1 MGYVQAHG
9 RNAVAWED
17 TFKMDVWYTR
27 NISFKTDWEIYWDT
41 VRIVFKREKICS
53 VTSAIREE
61 LKDTNCIKELQIS
74 DQTEFFLSKY
84 CISFIIQNIIEVLGT
99 KRFNNIV
106 FYRCFLKRKD
116 VFYDRIGVTS

>member
-1 MGYVQAHG
+1 MALSFFVSALFSALQRGTASPACVHPSLMGYVQAHG

-61 LKDTNCIKELQIS
+61 LKDTNCIKEL
-74 DQTEFFLSKY
+74 
-84 CISFIIQNIIEVLGT
+84 
-99 KRFNNIV
+99 
-106 FYRCFLKRKD
+106 
-116 VFYDRIGVTS
+116 